1 MIVLDKA
8 IIFAQEVDEASLG
21 QVTRLS
27 ESELSKNSSLR
38 MMPDLHYGKGA
49 TVGTTIRPLNG
60 KLEKVAPDSVGV
72 DIGCLDRETEYL
84 TKSGWKKINSF
95 NGEEIMV
102 YNVETDEM
110 FFETPKRYVV
120 ENCEDFI
127 HFKNSKGLD
136 QMVCDSH
143 RMLVFSGYKSKGYSS
158 KMVLPSELL
167 SFSLGKG
174 YRSFKT
180 SASLIGGGLDY
191 TNDEIRLIAMISADA
206 TDRGSNR
213 YELHFVKQRKV
224 DRAKILLRTLKI
236 DYRYTFSEQTKTHYL
251 YFNTE
256 KHYSKD
262 LSEFYLANKKQLK
275 VLYEESLLWD
285 GHVNEKDSLFYSS
298 LKRDADVIQ
307 FAMTANNIRAG
318 LYHLNDKRDGSTQF
332 QVRMTKNNMVGY
344 SNTTERVRS
353 EDGKKYC
360 FVVSTGAFIARRK
373 DKIFIT
379 GNCGI
384 MTYKISKEHMSLDKL
399 KKLDRIVHEYV
410 PSGFNVKQYA
420 YNKDIKMPTF
430 TPVNPNDKERIY
442 HSLGTLGGGNH
453 FIDLALDENKEDYW
467 LSVHSGSR
475 KMGVLVASHHQN
487 VANSNFGT
495 KDSLNYLEGGEL
507 QEYLY
512 DMKITQEYASMNRKA
527 MLDVI
532 VSQMGWT
539 KQVTDG
545 FDSIH
550 NFISMEDQ
558 ILRKGATSARDGERL
573 IIPLNMAEGSL
584 ICTGKGNAMWNYSA
598 PHGAGRK
605 MSRGEAKREIDLEV
619 YKESVRHVYSTTV
632 NQNTLDEA
640 PQAYKN
646 PVDIMNAIT
655 DTVEINQKTKP
666 VYVFKDAT
674 STKKWGK
681 K

>member
-72 DIGCLDRETEYL
+72 DIGC
-84 TKSGWKKINSF
+84 
-95 NGEEIMV
+95 
-102 YNVETDEM
+102 
-110 FFETPKRYVV
+110 
-120 ENCEDFI
+120 
-127 HFKNSKGLD
+127 
-136 QMVCDSH
+136 
-143 RMLVFSGYKSKGYSS
+143 
-158 KMVLPSELL
+158 
-167 SFSLGKG
+167 
-174 YRSFKT
+174 
-180 SASLIGGGLDY
+180 A
-191 TNDEIRLIAMISADA
+191 
-206 TDRGSNR
+206 
-213 YELHFVKQRKV
+213 
-224 DRAKILLRTLKI
+224 
-236 DYRYTFSEQTKTHYL
+236 
-251 YFNTE
+251 
-256 KHYSKD
+256 
-262 LSEFYLANKKQLK
+262 
-275 VLYEESLLWD
+275 
-285 GHVNEKDSLFYSS
+285 
-298 LKRDADVIQ
+298 
-307 FAMTANNIRAG
+307 
-318 LYHLNDKRDGSTQF
+318 
-332 QVRMTKNNMVGY
+332 
-344 SNTTERVRS
+344 
-353 EDGKKYC
+353 
-360 FVVSTGAFIARRK
+360 
-373 DKIFIT
+373 
-379 GNCGI
+379 I

-512 DMKITQEYASMNRKA
+512 DMKITQEYANMNRKA

-545 FDSIH
+545 FDSVH

-605 MSRGEAKREIDLEV
+605 MSRGEAKREIDLEA